1 MKDKFTKK
9 ALNEGYLARSIYK
22 LKDIDKRYKLIKKDM
37 KVLDLGASPGSW
49 SEYSRDR
56 GSEVTSVDLNKINVS
71 GINIINLDIFDE
83 ALIKKLKNNYD
94 LILSDLAPKTIGV
107 LNIDNERSYDLC
119 KRALMISKKKL
130 KKNGNFLCKIFQSRF
145 SEKLLKELRKE
156 FRIVK
161 TIKPEASKKRSKE
174 IYFLGINKLRNP

>member
-1 MKDKFTKK
+1 
-9 ALNEGYLARSIYK
+9 
-22 LKDIDKRYKLIKKDM
+22 
-37 KVLDLGASPGSW
+37 
-49 SEYSRDR
+49 
-56 GSEVTSVDLNKINVS
+56 
-71 GINIINLDIFDE
+71 
-83 ALIKKLKNNYD
+83 
-94 LILSDLAPKTIGV
+94 
-107 LNIDNERSYDLC
+107 
-119 KRALMISKKKL
+119 MISKKKL